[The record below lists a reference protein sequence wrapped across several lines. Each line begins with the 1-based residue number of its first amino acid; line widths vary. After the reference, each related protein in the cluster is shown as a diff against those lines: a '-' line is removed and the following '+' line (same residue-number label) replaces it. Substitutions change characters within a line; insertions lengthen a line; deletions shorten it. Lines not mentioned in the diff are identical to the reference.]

1 MGRLIINILIG
12 IIVIM
17 VLFSI
22 VISIGEIAIYIND
35 KAHSGFLSLMFILL
49 CVYGITM
56 LVKKIYER
64 YIY

>member
-1 MGRLIINILIG
+1 
-12 IIVIM
+12 M